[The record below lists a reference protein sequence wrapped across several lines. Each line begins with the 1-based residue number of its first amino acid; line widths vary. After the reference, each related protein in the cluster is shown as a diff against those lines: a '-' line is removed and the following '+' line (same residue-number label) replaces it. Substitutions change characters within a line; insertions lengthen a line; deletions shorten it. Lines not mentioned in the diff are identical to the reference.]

1 VTWNRVPARVTGS
14 FAEVRVP
21 RLIIVSNRLPFTLH
35 EGGGNVECKPS
46 SGGLITAFG
55 AYVAHRREQEPGFES
70 IWVGW
75 PGSEISDAARG
86 HASDLLK
93 QHGALPVFLSREESD
108 DFYYGFCNRTLW
120 PLFHYFSSY
129 VDYEPK
135 YWDTYVRVNQSFC
148 GVVSGLLQPGD
159 TVWVQDYQLLLLPAL
174 LRERHSGLELGFF
187 LHTPFPSYEVF
198 RLLPTPWKREILRG
212 MLGADLIGF
221 HVHEYTQY
229 FLHSVHRIL
238 GLDHHLGQIAIGG
251 ELRRADTF
259 PLGVDFAKFEQL
271 AASDTVRKRRAQI
284 ADELGQRK
292 IVLSVDRLDYTKG
305 IESRLRGYE
314 LFLERFPEWHDRV
327 VFVPLVVPS
336 RAEVPEY
343 EQLKRALDER
353 VGEINGR
360 FGTLAWVPVV
370 YQYRSVD
377 QEERGALYGAAHAGL
392 ITPLRD
398 GMNLVA
404 KEYLASKSDGSG
416 ALILSEMAGASRE
429 MAEAI
434 LINPNHWDEI
444 AEALNQALSM
454 PAEEQRLRNEPIRER
469 LRAYDSRRWAMH
481 FMSSMGK
488 VKDQQRRLGSK
499 LLNRDLRLALVRQYR
514 AAQRPLLLLDY
525 DGTLVPIAPEP
536 QLAPPD
542 EELTELLR
550 RLVGSFE
557 RSVFIISGRERGTL
571 DRWLGPTG
579 VGLIAEHGAWLRE
592 SGKDWRLTKA
602 QSPDWKAQVAP
613 IMAAYVSQVAGS
625 LLEEK
630 DRSIAWHYRRSDPEL
645 GAQRAKELADE
656 LTQFTANLDL
666 QVLEGKKVIEVR
678 GAGVNKG
685 AAAAALALEIE
696 PDFVLA
702 IGDDQTDEDLFRSLP
717 GTAYTVH
724 VGTPFTAARF
734 NLHEQKDVRPLLR
747 DLLEEA
753 RS

>member
-1 VTWNRVPARVTGS
+1 VHGDS
-14 FAEVRVP
+14 HLS

-35 EGGGNVECKPS
+35 EGGGELECKPS
-46 SGGLITAFG
+46 TGGLITAFG
-55 AYVAHRREQEPGFES
+55 AYVAHRREQEPGFDS

-75 PGSEISDAARG
+75 PGSEISDQARDR
-86 HASDLLK
+86 ASELLAH
-93 QHGALPVFLSREESD
+93 QGAHPVFLSREESD

-129 VDYEPK
+129 VDFDPK
-135 YWDTYVRVNQSFC
+135 YWDTYVRVNAAFC
-148 GVVSGLLQPGD
+148 HVVSSIVQEGD

-174 LRERHSGLELGFF
+174 LRERFPALELGFF
-187 LHTPFPSYEVF
+187 LHTPFPAYEVF

-212 MLGADLIGF
+212 MLGADLVGF

-229 FLHSVHRIL
+229 FLHSVQRIL
-238 GLDHHLGQIAIGG
+238 GLDHHLGQIAVG
-251 ELRRADTF
+251 EGLRRADTF
-259 PLGVDFAKFEQL
+259 PLGVDFAKFERL
-271 AASDTVRKRRAQI
+271 AASEAVQRRRTEI
-284 ADELGQRK
+284 AEELEHRK

-314 LFLERFPEWHDRV
+314 LFLERFPEWHGQV

-336 RAEVPEY
+336 RVEVPEY

-360 FGTLAWVPVV
+360 FGTLGWVPVV
-370 YQYRSVD
+370 YQYRAVD
-377 QEERGALYGAAHAGL
+377 QDELVALYGAAHVGL

-444 AEALNQALSM
+444 ADALNQALSM
-454 PAEEQRLRNEPIRER
+454 STEEQLRRNEPIRER
-469 LRAYDSRRWAMH
+469 LRAYDSRCWALH
-481 FMSSMGK
+481 FMSVLGK
-488 VKDQQRRLGSK
+488 IKSQQ
-499 LLNRDLRLALVRQYR
+499 LRLRSKVLTRELTRQLAGDYR
-514 AAQRPLLLLDY
+514 AAQRALLLLDY
-525 DGTLVPIAPEP
+525 DGTLVPVAAEP
-536 QLAPPD
+536 RLAAPD
-542 EELTELLR
+542 EELRDLLR
-550 RLVGSFE
+550 RLVANSRGCTF
-557 RSVFIISGRERGTL
+557 VISGRDRSTL
-571 DRWLGPTG
+571 DRWLGATG

-592 SGKDWRLTKA
+592 SGKDWRLAKP

-613 IMAAYVSQVAGS
+613 IMRTYVTQVAGS

-630 DRSIAWHYRRSDPEL
+630 ERSIAWHYRRSDPEL

-656 LTQFTANLDL
+656 LTHFTANLEL

-685 AAAAALALEIE
+685 AAAAALVLEIQPE
-696 PDFVLA
+696 FILA
-702 IGDDQTDEDLFRSLP
+702 LGDDQTDEDLFRSLP
-717 GTAYTVH
+717 ATAYTVH
-724 VGTPFTAARF
+724 VGAPFTSARF
-734 NLHEQKDVRPLLR
+734 NLAEQSNVRQLLR
-747 DLLEEA
+747 ALLDD
-753 RS
+753 

>member
-1 VTWNRVPARVTGS
+1 MS
-14 FAEVRVP
+14 
-21 RLIIVSNRLPFTLH
+21 RLVIVSNRLPFTLH
-35 EGGGNVECKPS
+35 EGDGTVECKPS
-46 SGGLITAFG
+46 TGGLITAFG

-75 PGSEISDAARG
+75 PGSEISDRG
-86 HASDLLK
+86 RDRATELLA
-93 QHGALPVFLSREESD
+93 QQGAQPVFLSREESD

-129 VDYEPK
+129 VDYDPK
-135 YWDTYVRVNQSFC
+135 YWDTYVRVNESFC
-148 GVVSGLLQPGD
+148 GVVSSLLQQGD

-174 LRERHSGLELGFF
+174 LRERHPGLDLGFF

-198 RLLPTPWKREILRG
+198 RLLPTPWKRRILRG

-229 FLHSVHRIL
+229 FLHSVQRIL
-238 GLDHHLGQIAIGG
+238 GLDHHLGQIAVDG

-271 AASDTVRKRRAQI
+271 AASETVRQRRAQI

-305 IESRLRGYE
+305 IESRLRGYQ
-314 LFLERFPEWHDRV
+314 LFLERFPEWHAKV

-336 RAEVPEY
+336 RVEVPEY

-360 FGTLAWVPVV
+360 FGTLGWVPVV
-370 YQYRSVD
+370 YQYRAVD
-377 QEERGALYGAAHAGL
+377 QDELVALYGAAHVGL

-404 KEYLASKSDGSG
+404 KEYLASKGDGSG

-454 PAEEQRLRNEPIRER
+454 SFEEQRLRNEAIRAR
-469 LRAYDSRRWAMH
+469 LRAYDSRCWAMH
-481 FMSSMGK
+481 FMSSLGK
-488 VKDQQRRLGSK
+488 VKEQQRRLGSK
-499 LLNRDLRLALVRQYR
+499 LLNGELRGQLVREYR
-514 AAQRPLLLLDY
+514 GAQRPLLLLDY

-536 QLAPPD
+536 QLAAPD
-542 EELTELLR
+542 AEIGDLLR
-550 RLVGSFE
+550 RLVSRFQRG
-557 RSVFIISGRERGTL
+557 VFIISGRERGTL
-571 DRWLGPTG
+571 DRWLGASG

-592 SGKDWRLTKA
+592 SGEDWRLTKP

-613 IMAAYVSQVAGS
+613 IMGAYVSQVAGS

-656 LTQFTANLDL
+656 LTQFTAHLEL

-685 AAAAALALEIE
+685 SVAAALVLQLQ

-717 GTAYTVH
+717 TSAYTVH
-724 VGTPFTAARF
+724 VGTPFTSARF
-734 NLHEQKDVRPLLR
+734 NLHQQQDVRPLLSE
-747 DLLEEA
+747 LLEEERA
-753 RS
+753 

>member
-1 VTWNRVPARVTGS
+1 L
-14 FAEVRVP
+14 P
-21 RLIIVSNRLPFTLH
+21 RLVIVSNRLPFTLRE
-35 EGGGNVECKPS
+35 EGGELECKPS
-46 SGGLITAFG
+46 TGGLITAFG
-55 AYVAHRREQEPGFES
+55 AYVAYRRAQEPGFES

-75 PGSEISDAARG
+75 PGGEISDEGRG
-86 HASDLLK
+86 RASELLG
-93 QHGALPVFLSREESD
+93 QRGAQPVFLSREESD

-129 VDYEPK
+129 VDYDPK
-135 YWDTYVRVNQSFC
+135 YWDTYVRVNESFC
-148 GVVSGLLQPGD
+148 EVVSSLVQEGD

-174 LRERHSGLELGFF
+174 LRKRHPGLDLGFF
-187 LHTPFPSYEVF
+187 LHTPFPAYEVF

-229 FLHSVHRIL
+229 FLHSVQRIL
-238 GLDHHLGQIAIGG
+238 GLDHHLGQIALGG

-271 AASDTVRKRRAQI
+271 AASETVQQRRSQI

-314 LFLERFPEWHDRV
+314 LFLERFPEWHDKV

-336 RAEVPEY
+336 RVEVREY

-360 FGTLAWVPVV
+360 FGTLGWVPVV
-370 YQYRSVD
+370 YQYRAVD
-377 QEERGALYGAAHAGL
+377 EDELVALYGAAHVGL

-404 KEYLASKSDGSG
+404 KEYLACKSDGSG
-416 ALILSEMAGASRE
+416 ALILSELAGASRE

-454 PAEEQRLRNEPIRER
+454 SPEEQLQRNEPIRER
-469 LRAYDSRRWAMH
+469 LRTYDSRCWAMH
-481 FMSSMGK
+481 FMSALAK
-488 VKDQQRRLGSK
+488 VKAQQTRLGSK
-499 LLNRDLRLALVRQYR
+499 VLSRELRRQLAREYR

-536 QLAPPD
+536 QLAAPD
-542 EELTELLR
+542 SELSDLLR
-550 RLVGSFE
+550 RLVSSSKG
-557 RSVFIISGRERGTL
+557 SVFVISGRDRLTL
-571 DRWLGPTG
+571 DRWLGATG
-579 VGLIAEHGAWLRE
+579 VGLVAEHGAWLRE
-592 SGKDWRLTKA
+592 SGKDWRLSKP
-602 QSPDWKAQVAP
+602 QSPEWKAQVAP
-613 IMAAYVSQVAGS
+613 IMRTYVNQVAGS

-630 DRSIAWHYRRSDPEL
+630 ERSIAWHYRRSDSEL

-656 LTQFTANLDL
+656 LTRFTANLEL
-666 QVLEGKKVIEVR
+666 QVLEGKKVIEIR
-678 GAGVNKG
+678 GAGMNKG
-685 AAAAALALEIE
+685 AAGAALTLEHQ

-702 IGDDQTDEDLFRSLP
+702 IGDDQTDEELFRSL
-717 GTAYTVH
+717 TASAYTVH
-724 VGTPFTAARF
+724 VGTPFTSARF
-734 NLHEQKDVRPLLR
+734 NLAEQRDVRPLLR
-747 DLLEEA
+747 ELLEQD
-753 RS
+753 

>member
-1 VTWNRVPARVTGS
+1 MS
-14 FAEVRVP
+14 
-21 RLIIVSNRLPFTLH
+21 RLVIVSNRLPFTLQ
-35 EGGGNVECKPS
+35 EADGKLECKPS

-55 AYVAHRREQEPGFES
+55 AYVAHQREQDPKFES

-75 PGSEISDAARG
+75 PGGEISGDAQGRARELLAEQG
-86 HASDLLK
+86 AS
-93 QHGALPVFLSREESD
+93 PVFLSREESD
-108 DFYYGFCNRTLW
+108 DFYHGFCNRTLW

-129 VDYEPK
+129 VDYDPK
-135 YWDTYVRVNQSFC
+135 LWDMYVRVNQSFC
-148 GVVSGLLQPGD
+148 DVVSSLVQEGD

-174 LRERHSGLELGFF
+174 LRERHPTLRQGFF
-187 LHTPFPSYEVF
+187 LHIPFPAYEVF
-198 RLLPTPWKREILRG
+198 RLLPTPWKRALLHG
-212 MLGADLIGF
+212 MLGADLVGF

-229 FLHSVHRIL
+229 FLHSVQRIL
-238 GLDHHLGQIAIGG
+238 GLDHNLGQIAVGA

-271 AASDTVRKRRAQI
+271 AASDSVRRRSSEIAQ
-284 ADELGQRK
+284 ELGQRK

-314 LFLERFPEWHDRV
+314 LFLARFPEWHGKV

-336 RAEVPEY
+336 RVEVPEY

-360 FGTLAWVPVV
+360 FGTLGWVPVV
-370 YQYRSVD
+370 YQYHSVSED
-377 QEERGALYGAAHAGL
+377 ELVALYGAAHVGL

-404 KEYLASKSDGSG
+404 KEYLASKPDGSG

-444 AEALNQALSM
+444 ADALNQALTMS
-454 PAEEQRLRNEPIRER
+454 PEEQARRNEPIRER
-469 LRAYDSRRWAMH
+469 LRAYDSRCWAVH
-481 FMSSMGK
+481 FMSVLDK
-488 VKDQQRRLGSK
+488 IEAEQRRLGSK
-499 LLNRDLRLALVRQYR
+499 ALSAELRHQLVRAYR

-525 DGTLVPIAPEP
+525 DGTLVPIAAEP
-536 QLAPPD
+536 RLAAPD
-542 EELTELLR
+542 DALGGVLRELVAR
-550 RLVGSFE
+550 PGGR
-557 RSVFIISGRERGTL
+557 VFVISGRDRLTLERWVGAS
-571 DRWLGPTG
+571 G

-592 SGKDWRLTKA
+592 GGEDWRVTKA
-602 QSPDWKAQVAP
+602 QSPEWKAQIAP
-613 IMAAYVSQVAGS
+613 IMRTYVTQVAGS

-630 DRSIAWHYRRSDPEL
+630 ERSMAWHYRRSDPEL

-656 LTQFTANLDL
+656 LTRFTANLEL

-678 GAGVNKG
+678 GTGMNKG
-685 AAAAALALEIE
+685 AIAVALSLELQ

-702 IGDDQTDEDLFRSLP
+702 LGDDQTDEELFRSLP
-717 GTAYTVH
+717 ASAYTVH
-724 VGTPFTAARF
+724 VGTPFTSARF
-734 NLHEQKDVRPLLR
+734 NLSEQRDVRPLLLE
-747 DLLEEA
+747 LLSSE
-753 RS
+753 

>member
-1 VTWNRVPARVTGS
+1 LS
-14 FAEVRVP
+14 
-21 RLIIVSNRLPFTLH
+21 RLVIVSNRLPFTLR
-35 EGGGNVECKPS
+35 EGDGELECKPS
-46 SGGLITAFG
+46 TGGLITAFG
-55 AYVAHRREQEPGFES
+55 AYVAHRREQEPDFES
-70 IWVGW
+70 TWVGW
-75 PGSEISDAARG
+75 PGSEISEAARG
-86 HASDLLK
+86 RASELLA
-93 QHGALPVFLSREESD
+93 QQGAHPVFLSREESD

-135 YWDTYVRVNQSFC
+135 YWNTYVRVNQSFC
-148 GVVSGLLQPGD
+148 NVVSSLVQPGD

-174 LRERHSGLELGFF
+174 LRERHPGIDLGFF
-187 LHTPFPSYEVF
+187 LHTPFPAYEIF

-229 FLHSVHRIL
+229 FLHSVQRIL
-238 GLDHHLGQIAIGG
+238 GLDHHLGQITVGG

-271 AASDTVRKRRAQI
+271 AASEAVLQRRSQI
-284 ADELGQRK
+284 ANELGQRK

-314 LFLERFPEWHDRV
+314 LFLERFPQWHEKV

-336 RAEVPEY
+336 RVEVPEY

-360 FGTLAWVPVV
+360 FGTLGWVPVV

-377 QEERGALYGAAHAGL
+377 QDELVALYGAADVGL

-404 KEYLASKSDGSG
+404 KEYLASKSEGSG

-444 AEALNQALSM
+444 AEALDQALSM
-454 PAEEQRLRNEPIRER
+454 SPEEQRLRNEPIRER

-481 FMSSMGK
+481 FMSSLGK
-488 VKDQQRRLGSK
+488 VKDQQKRLGSK
-499 LLNRDLRLALVRQYR
+499 LLSRELWRGLVQQYR
-514 AAQRPLLLLDY
+514 GARRPLLLLDY

-536 QLAPPD
+536 QLAAPD
-542 EELTELLR
+542 DDLTDLLR
-550 RLVGSFE
+550 RLVARLP
-557 RSVFIISGRERGTL
+557 RSVFIISGRERTSL
-571 DRWLGPTG
+571 ERWLGATG

-592 SGKDWRLTKA
+592 GGHDWRLTKP
-602 QSPDWKAQVAP
+602 QSPEWKAQIAP
-613 IMAAYVSQVAGS
+613 IMRAYVSQVAGS

-630 DRSIAWHYRRSDPEL
+630 DLSIAWHYRRSDAEL

-666 QVLEGKKVIEVR
+666 QVLEGKKVVEVR

-685 AAAAALALEIE
+685 AAAAALALELE

-702 IGDDQTDEDLFRSLP
+702 LGDDQTDEDLFRALP
-717 GTAYTVH
+717 ASAHTVH
-724 VGTPFTAARF
+724 VGTPFTSAHY
-734 NLHEQKDVRPLLR
+734 NVSEQRDVRPLLR
-747 DLLEEA
+747 ALVEG
-753 RS
+753 

>member
-1 VTWNRVPARVTGS
+1 M
-14 FAEVRVP
+14 P

-35 EGGGNVECKPS
+35 EGEAELECKPS

-55 AYVAHRREQEPGFES
+55 AYVEQRREQEPGFES

-75 PGSEISDAARG
+75 PGSEISDAARER
-86 HASDLLK
+86 ASELLK
-93 QHGALPVFLSREESD
+93 QRGALPVFLSREESD

-148 GVVSGLLQPGD
+148 GVVSSLLQPGD

-174 LRERHSGLELGFF
+174 LRERHPGLQLGFF

-229 FLHSVHRIL
+229 FLHSVQRIL
-238 GLDHHLGQIAIGG
+238 GLEHRLGQIAIGA

-271 AASDTVRKRRAQI
+271 AASDRVRQRRAQI
-284 ADELGQRK
+284 AEELGQRK

-314 LFLERFPEWHDRV
+314 LFLERFPEWHDKV

-360 FGTLAWVPVV
+360 FGTLGWVPVV
-370 YQYRSVD
+370 YQYRAVD
-377 QEERGALYGAAHAGL
+377 QEELVALYVAADAGL

-454 PAEEQRLRNEPIRER
+454 SAEEQRLRNTPIRER
-469 LRAYDSRRWAMH
+469 LRAYDSRRWAVH
-481 FMSSMGK
+481 FMSSLGK
-488 VKDQQRRLGSK
+488 VKEQQRRLGSK
-499 LLNRDLRLALVRQYR
+499 LLNRELRGALSRAYR

-536 QLAPPD
+536 RLAAPD
-542 EELTELLR
+542 QELTELLR
-550 RLVGSFE
+550 RLASRSA

-571 DRWLGPTG
+571 ERWLGPTR

-592 SGKDWRLTKA
+592 SGEDWRLSKP
-602 QSPDWKAQVAP
+602 QSPEWKAQIVP
-613 IMAAYVSQVAGS
+613 IMGAYVSQVAGS

-630 DRSIAWHYRRSDPEL
+630 DQSVAWHYRRSDPEL

-678 GAGVNKG
+678 VAGVNKG
-685 AAAAALALEIE
+685 AAAAVLVLERE

-717 GTAYTVH
+717 ASAYSVH
-724 VGTPFTAARF
+724 VGAPFTVARF
-734 NLHEQKDVRPLLR
+734 NLHEQKDVRPLLSE
-747 DLLEEA
+747 LLEEE
-753 RS
+753 RT

>member
-1 VTWNRVPARVTGS
+1 MS
-14 FAEVRVP
+14 
-21 RLIIVSNRLPFTLH
+21 RLVIVSNRLPFTLH
-35 EGGGNVECKPS
+35 EANGAVECKPS

-55 AYVAHRREQEPGFES
+55 AYVAHQREHDPKFES

-75 PGSEISDAARG
+75 PGGEISADAQGR
-86 HASDLLK
+86 ASELLAE
-93 QHGALPVFLSREESD
+93 QGASPVFLSQEESD

-129 VDYEPK
+129 VDYDPK
-135 YWDTYVRVNQSFC
+135 YWDRYVRVNQSFC
-148 GVVSGLLQPGD
+148 DVVSGLVQEGD

-174 LRERHSGLELGFF
+174 LRARHPTLRQGFF
-187 LHTPFPSYEVF
+187 LHTPFPAYEVF
-198 RLLPTPWKREILRG
+198 RLLPTPWKRELLRG

-229 FLHSVHRIL
+229 FLHSVQRIL
-238 GLDHHLGQIAIGG
+238 GLDHHLGQIAVGG

-259 PLGVDFAKFEQL
+259 PLGVDFAKFEEL
-271 AASDTVRKRRAQI
+271 AASAPVRERSAEI
-284 ADELGQRK
+284 ASELGHRK

-314 LFLERFPEWHDRV
+314 LFLERFPEWHGKV

-336 RAEVPEY
+336 RVEVREY

-360 FGTLAWVPVV
+360 FGTLGWVPVV
-370 YQYRSVD
+370 YQYHSVD
-377 QEERGALYGAAHAGL
+377 QNELVALYGAAHVGL

-444 AEALNQALSM
+444 ADALNQALSM
-454 PAEEQRLRNEPIRER
+454 PPEEQARRNEPIRER
-469 LRAYDSRRWAMH
+469 LRTYDSRAWALH
-481 FMSSMGK
+481 FMSALDKIKAEQS
-488 VKDQQRRLGSK
+488 RLGSK
-499 LLNRDLRLALVRQYR
+499 QLSRELRGQLARDYR
-514 AAQRPLLLLDY
+514 AALRPLLLLDY

-536 QLAPPD
+536 QLAAPD
-542 EELTELLR
+542 EALGVLLR
-550 RLVGSFE
+550 QLVD
-557 RSVFIISGRERGTL
+557 RSGGRVFVISGRDRATL
-571 DRWLGPTG
+571 ERWLGATG

-592 SGKDWRLTKA
+592 PGKDWRLMKH
-602 QSPDWKAQVAP
+602 QSRDWKAQVAP
-613 IMAAYVSQVAGS
+613 IMRTYVSQVAGS

-656 LTQFTANLDL
+656 LTRFTANLEL
-666 QVLEGKKVIEVR
+666 QVLEGKKVIEIR
-678 GAGVNKG
+678 GAGMNKG
-685 AAAAALALEIE
+685 VMAAALMQLLD

-702 IGDDQTDEDLFRSLP
+702 LGDDQTDEDLFRSLP
-717 GTAYTVH
+717 ASAYTVH
-724 VGTPFTAARF
+724 VGTPFTSARF
-734 NLHEQKDVRPLLR
+734 STSEQQDVRTLLR
-747 DLLEEA
+747 ELLERE
-753 RS
+753 

>member
-1 VTWNRVPARVTGS
+1 MS
-14 FAEVRVP
+14 
-21 RLIIVSNRLPFTLH
+21 RLVIVSNRLPFTLH
-35 EGGGNVECKPS
+35 EGDGELECKPS
-46 SGGLITAFG
+46 TGGLITAFG
-55 AYVAHRREQEPGFES
+55 AYVEGRRQQEPGFES

-75 PGSEISDAARG
+75 PGSEISGAARG
-86 HASDLLK
+86 RARELLA
-93 QHGALPVFLSREESD
+93 QQGAQPVFLTREESD

-129 VDYEPK
+129 VQYEPK
-135 YWDTYVRVNQSFC
+135 YWDTYVRVNESFC
-148 GVVSGLLQPGD
+148 NVVSGLVQQGD

-174 LRERHSGLELGFF
+174 LRERHPGLDLGFF
-187 LHTPFPSYEVF
+187 LHTPFPAYEFF

-229 FLHSVHRIL
+229 FLHSVQRIL
-238 GLDHHLGQIAIGG
+238 GLEHHLGQITVGG

-259 PLGVDFAKFEQL
+259 PLGVDFTKFEQL
-271 AASDTVRKRRAQI
+271 AASEKVRQRRLQI
-284 ADELGQRK
+284 VDELGQRK

-314 LFLERFPEWHDRV
+314 LFLERFPEWHEKV

-336 RAEVPEY
+336 RVEVPEY

-360 FGTLAWVPVV
+360 FGTLGWVPVV
-370 YQYRSVD
+370 YQYRAVD
-377 QEERGALYGAAHAGL
+377 QDELVALYGAAHVGL

-404 KEYLASKSDGSG
+404 KEYLACKSDGSG

-434 LINPNHWDEI
+434 LINPNHWEEI
-444 AEALNQALSM
+444 AEALHQALSLS
-454 PAEEQRLRNEPIRER
+454 PEEQRRRSEPIRER
-469 LRAYDSRRWAMH
+469 LRAYDSRCWAQH
-481 FMSSMGK
+481 FMNSLGK
-488 VKDQQRRLGSK
+488 VKERQRRLGSK
-499 LLNRDLRLALVRQYR
+499 LLNRELRRELARNYR
-514 AAQRPLLLLDY
+514 EAKRPLLLLDY
-525 DGTLVPIAPEP
+525 DGTLVPIAAEP
-536 QLAPPD
+536 QLAAPD
-542 EELTELLR
+542 RELLDLLR
-550 RLVGSFE
+550 RLVARVQ
-557 RSVFIISGRERGTL
+557 RSVYIVTGRERGAL
-571 DRWLGPTG
+571 ERWLGASG

-592 SGKDWRLTKA
+592 SGQDWRLTKP
-602 QSPDWKAQVAP
+602 QSPDWKAQIAP
-613 IMAAYVSQVAGS
+613 ILRAYVNQVAGS

-656 LTQFTANLDL
+656 LTQFTANLEL

-685 AAAAALALEIE
+685 AVAVTLALELR

-702 IGDDQTDEDLFRSLP
+702 IGDDQTDEELFRALP
-717 GTAYTVH
+717 PSAYTVH
-724 VGTPFTAARF
+724 VGTPFTSARF
-734 NLHEQKDVRPLLR
+734 NVNEQSDVRPLLR
-747 DLLEEA
+747 ELLEEDLT
-753 RS
+753 